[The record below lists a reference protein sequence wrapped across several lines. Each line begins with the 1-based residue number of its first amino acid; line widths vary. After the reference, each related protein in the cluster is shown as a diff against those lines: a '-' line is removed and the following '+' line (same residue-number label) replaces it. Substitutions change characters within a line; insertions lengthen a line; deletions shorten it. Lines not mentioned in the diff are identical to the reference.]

1 MRVIDLRKVSIATSC
16 WENNYGMRVEK
27 KPEQPTFL
35 GARMHE
41 KRPLQQADTWTF
53 CVIFEFGSRRTET
66 FYGTRAISLWSAWK
80 AKQFGE
86 SQPRRKQP
94 RQSLKHKQ
102 QLELL

>member
-27 KPEQPTFL
+27 KPEHPTFL

-41 KRPLQQADTWTF
+41 KRPASQADTWTF
-53 CVIFEFGSRRTET
+53 CVVFEFGSRRTET
-66 FYGTRAISLWSAWK
+66 FYGKRATSLWSAWK
-80 AKQFGE
+80 ARQFGGNN
-86 SQPRRKQP
+86 QP
-94 RQSLKHKQ
+94 RQKRQKPKSK